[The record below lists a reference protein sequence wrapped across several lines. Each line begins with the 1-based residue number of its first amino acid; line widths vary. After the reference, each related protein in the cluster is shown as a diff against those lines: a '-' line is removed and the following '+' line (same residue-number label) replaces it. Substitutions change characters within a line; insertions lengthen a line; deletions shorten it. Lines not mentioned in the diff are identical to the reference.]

1 MAERLSFEQELNKLN
16 SVIKSIAS
24 RFPEN
29 HRDDIAQEGV
39 LGLYSAVESFD
50 SERGVPFEAYAVLC
64 IKRRMYTYSSRFIK
78 NDSEVIDDAES
89 VESNEVLE
97 EDVLNKTAM
106 EDLFRELRQNLS
118 ELECGVLD
126 LYLKGFSYA
135 RISNSLS
142 ISEKSVDNAMSRVK
156 TKLKKIFEAQN

>member
-1 MAERLSFEQELNKLN
+1 MKKLN

-24 RFPEN
+24 KFPEQ

-50 SERGVPFEAYAVLC
+50 VSRGVPFEAFAVLC

-78 NDSEVIDDAES
+78 NDPDIIEDAES
-89 VESNEVLE
+89 VESDEILE
-97 EDVLNKTAM
+97 DDILDKAVM
-106 EDLFRELRQNLS
+106 EDLFRELRRNLS
-118 ELECGVLD
+118 ELESGVLD
-126 LYLKGFSYA
+126 LYLKGCTYA
-135 RISNSLS
+135 QISSSMS
-142 ISEKSVDNAMSRVK
+142 ISEKSVDNAMSRIK